1 MVPEKGH
8 WIVSEAAEHGIQH
21 VDAAGYAEFLEEAA

>member
-8 WIVSEAAEHGIQH
+8 WIASEASEHGIQH
-21 VDAAGYAEFLEEAA
+21 VDVVGYAEFLEAA